1 MLLGGSDEDNLFQ
14 LAGLEEQ
21 LDLLAAAG
29 GNYVRNTMSSRDSGD
44 VWAFHLDPATGKY
57 DLRQWNEVYW
67 DRFRKLLE
75 LTSDRSIIVQ
85 VEVWAT
91 FDFYRDNWTKNPFNP
106 ENNTNYTVERTKL
119 PVEVKT
125 HPIMCDNPFFWSVPS
140 HHNNMPVLDYQQRFV
155 DKLLSHSL
163 EFDNVLY
170 CIDNET
176 SVTSEW
182 GKFWSWYIRKK
193 AAEKGKQ
200 AHVTEMWDPWNLDH
214 ISHRETFDHPETYSF
229 GATVTP
235 LSLLTRHFARQRLP
249 NHATPRAPG
258 RPCVRDG
265 TTAGGDGRAGERGRD

>member
-1 MLLGGSDEDNLFQ
+1 MKLWHYIFMIVLLAGCAMENDPGIQNRINRGIHMSSTHPQYWEYNGESVMLLGGSDEDNLFQ

-140 HHNNMPVLDYQQRFV
+140 HHNNMPLLDYQQRFV

-170 CIDNET
+170 CIDNE
-176 SVTSEW
+176 
-182 GKFWSWYIRKK
+182 
-193 AAEKGKQ
+193 
-200 AHVTEMWDPWNLDH
+200 
-214 ISHRETFDHPETYSF
+214 
-229 GATVTP
+229 
-235 LSLLTRHFARQRLP
+235 
-249 NHATPRAPG
+249 
-258 RPCVRDG
+258 
-265 TTAGGDGRAGERGRD
+265 